1 MVVIFLQPTA
11 LGIVS
16 GFARKEK
23 ITSNPGRLT
32 QCELLV
38 ISLRSSVRAINLCML
53 PRQSDATPFCHSRNM
68 VIARQGEEI
77 VCPKGTLCGRII
89 RDAEDRITDDDFS
102 TAESDAT
109 PAGDRYVC
117 GCCGRIVAMREDQRW
132 RVYLRRGWVR

>member
-1 MVVIFLQPTA
+1 
-11 LGIVS
+11 
-16 GFARKEK
+16 
-23 ITSNPGRLT
+23 
-32 QCELLV
+32 
-38 ISLRSSVRAINLCML
+38 
-53 PRQSDATPFCHSRNM
+53 M
-68 VIARQGEEI
+68 VIARRGEEI

-117 GCCGRIVAMREDQRW
+117 GCCGRIVAMREDQRR